1 MQLEILKDLYAHM
14 QWADAL
20 VWRAVLAS
28 DTACADAKLRGLFH
42 HLHLVQHAFLRAWR
56 GEAADPTFPTFEEL
70 QPLRT
75 WGRSYYQDVFTY
87 FAQLTD
93 EQILGPAVLPWEE
106 IVERQI
112 GQKPAGISLAATML
126 QVPLHSL
133 YHRGQINMRLRDV
146 GGEPPTVDFI
156 VWAWLGKPVATWEW

>member
-1 MQLEILKDLYAHM
+1 MQLETVKELYAHM
-14 QWADAL
+14 QWADAS

-28 DTACADAKLRGLFH
+28 DAARGDQKLRGLFH

-56 GEAADPTFPTFEEL
+56 GEPPDTPFPTFEDLE
-70 QPLRT
+70 PLRT
-75 WGRSYYQDVFTY
+75 WGRSYYGEIFRHL
-87 FAQLTD
+87 AELTE
-93 EQILGPAVLPWEE
+93 EQISNPAELPWKE
-106 IVERQI
+106 IVEQQI
-112 GQKPAGISLAATML
+112 GQTPAVISARETLI

-156 VWAWLGKPVATWEW
+156 VWAWLGKPAAVWE